1 MSNPSVSQVRL
12 WAANSH
18 TLGDAASKVDRLVD
32 SFDNTMNRITRDVDA
47 VMTGWK
53 GEAARASQTATDS
66 EKQISNRLGM
76 GILQLTDI
84 LNQLA
89 PGFQTSCDN
98 AKRLID
104 QIQAAGYVVADNGI
118 VTPPAVSR
126 GGWPTDVPANAT
138 PEEAAATASTN
149 ATVHSAAGPAV
160 GWFLAATWIPK
171 TCRMR
176 LRPIT
181 TWIGRH

>member
-1 MSNPSVSQVRL
+1 MGCQLAHVGRRGIQGRQTGRFL
-12 WAANSH
+12 RQHHESH
-18 TLGDAASKVDRLVD
+18 YARRRCCDDG
-32 SFDNTMNRITRDVDA
+32 ME
-47 VMTGWK
+47 